1 MVPGTGVTNASS
13 SNRADHRKPCLLIM
27 AARHPS
33 ADLRILTHDR
43 TDRAPQSFQAAID
56 FGLVAISVLVTWT
69 AKRIA

>member
-1 MVPGTGVTNASS
+1 MRRRRTGLIIASL
-13 SNRADHRKPCLLIM
+13 ALLIM